1 MNEGGRALAPEDALC
16 DQRIALARR
25 AERRMRQQ
33 VSAALETRDDRR
45 IRSLIRMYVLSFD
58 VRLAALDAEN
68 QRRDWRSRKLP
79 SGVYGE
85 DRRLSSIQVVSLAT
99 RLDMLRPSTE
109 PVRVK
114 WIAKRNGKFRE
125 VYQFGLEQKARQ
137 RVLRCVLSM
146 LMSRK
151 LMRCQFLLVGR
162 HAALSAVANAAEA
175 RNHRFAAELDV
186 TNQFGSFDTRAAA
199 EFLPE
204 LPVKSVGANLVPTRM
219 TFDRRRLSSIPEDHT
234 RRNRMPQQGLPPGAS
249 TSPVVAE
256 MLMARVLVAL
266 PWEKLSDAT
275 IITYADNILVLGPT
289 KASVLDACECLSDAF
304 AGSAVGS
311 MRLESRGV
319 KSLRNGVE
327 FLGMRVAREGRR
339 IRMTVPARKRRSL
352 VRALRSDW
360 QQHRSAPRL
369 EAKVRSHLAAEALD
383 TRAAFSAALVTQAL
397 VQQGAS
403 VAELDALERYAR
415 RSMAGRQRGLSL
427 SAAMLDTPM
436 GSEWRRITRSLREHG
451 IAA

>member
-1 MNEGGRALAPEDALC
+1 MNQGGRALAPDDILC
-16 DQRIALARR
+16 AQRIALALR
-25 AERRMRQQ
+25 AERRLRQQ
-33 VSAALETRDDRR
+33 VSAAVEKGDERH

-58 VRLAALDAEN
+58 VRLASLNAEN
-68 QRRDWRSRKLP
+68 QRRDWRRRKLA
-79 SGVYGE
+79 SGIYGE
-85 DRRLSSIQVVSLAT
+85 DRRFSPVQVVSLAT

-137 RVLRCVLSM
+137 RVLRRALSM

-162 HAALSAVANAAEA
+162 HAALRAVADAAEA

-186 TNQFGSFDTRAAA
+186 TNQFGSFDKRAVA

-204 LPVKSVGANLVPTRM
+204 LPAKSVGANLVPTRM
-219 TFDRRRLSSIPEDHT
+219 TFARRRLSSIPEDHT
-234 RRNRMPQQGLPPGAS
+234 RRNQMPQQGLLPGAS

-266 PWEKLSDAT
+266 PWEKLSDVT
-275 IITYADNILVLGPT
+275 IVTYADNILVLGPT
-289 KASVLDACECLSDAF
+289 KASVIDACECLSDAF

-327 FLGMRVAREGRR
+327 FLGMKVAREDQRTV
-339 IRMTVPARKRRSL
+339 MTLPVRKRRSL
-352 VRALRSDW
+352 VRGLHSDW
-360 QQHRSAPRL
+360 QEHRSAPRL
-369 EAKVRSHLAAEALD
+369 EARVRSHLAAEAVD
-383 TRAAFSAALVTQAL
+383 QRAAFSAALVTQAL
-397 VQQGAS
+397 VQQGAT

-427 SAAMLDTPM
+427 SAVMLDAPS
-436 GSEWRRITRSLREHG
+436 GREVRANERYLRQRG
-451 IAA
+451 IGA